1 MFMYTTGNTMKLEE
15 IKIVQSKRLNFNK
28 ILQLRYYTDL
38 KKIVQYF
45 RQYNKYTVD
54 SNSNT
59 TKKRHIMMK

>member
-1 MFMYTTGNTMKLEE
+1 MFMYTAVNTIKREK

-28 ILQLRYYTDL
+28 TLQLRYYTDL

-54 SNSNT
+54 NNSNT